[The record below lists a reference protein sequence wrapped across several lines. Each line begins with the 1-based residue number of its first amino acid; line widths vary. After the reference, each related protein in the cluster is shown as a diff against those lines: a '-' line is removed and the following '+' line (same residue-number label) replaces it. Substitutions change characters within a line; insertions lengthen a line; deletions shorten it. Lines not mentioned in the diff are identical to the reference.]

1 MSIETIQKS
10 RDSNMS
16 ISIIDTSDD
25 FIQFAKQILV
35 KYQFGKFTQYYY
47 HLKTLKMEL
56 VKILKNIYRNK
67 QYSIIQTYLL
77 ELLKLRDTFF
87 DFISEFDIDNSTLN
101 AYFIT
106 IKDDCF
112 TITTDSI
119 VSEIEKEWFIRIK
132 KFDIYYDYEKTKYD
146 TQFEKIVLKPKGILG
161 WLKDTLSLTSSSKKH
176 TSHSR
181 AITTQNIDISS
192 EESKP
197 EEEHDDPEDS
207 EDSDSEYELRE
218 INEEEDPELKAIYDD
233 NSRKIYCKHISN
245 TIHQNYNKG
254 EYYPNKHIINDYDR
268 EEVVNYMKETLVFL
282 GGFPDCKMTYF

>member
-1 MSIETIQKS
+1 MSIKTIQKS
-10 RDSNMS
+10 RESNMS
-16 ISIIDTSDD
+16 ISIIDISDD
-25 FIQFAKQILV
+25 FIQFGKQILV

-56 VKILKNIYRNK
+56 VKILKKIYRNK
-67 QYSIIQTYLL
+67 QSSIIQTYLL

-87 DFISEFDIDNSTLN
+87 DFISDFDIDDSKLN
-101 AYFIT
+101 AYFTT

-112 TITTDSI
+112 TITTDSV

-176 TSHSR
+176 TINSQ
-181 AITTQNIDISS
+181 AITMQNIDISS
-192 EESKP
+192 KESEP

-207 EDSDSEYELRE
+207 EYELRG
-218 INEEEDPELKAIYDD
+218 IDEEEDLELKAIYD
-233 NSRKIYCKHISN
+233 NSKEINYEYISN
-245 TIHQNYNKG
+245 TILQNYNKG
-254 EYYPNKHIINDYDR
+254 DYYPSKHIINDYER
-268 EEVVNYMKETLVFL
+268 EEVTNYMKESFYFL
-282 GGFPDCKMTYF
+282 GGFPGCEMTYF